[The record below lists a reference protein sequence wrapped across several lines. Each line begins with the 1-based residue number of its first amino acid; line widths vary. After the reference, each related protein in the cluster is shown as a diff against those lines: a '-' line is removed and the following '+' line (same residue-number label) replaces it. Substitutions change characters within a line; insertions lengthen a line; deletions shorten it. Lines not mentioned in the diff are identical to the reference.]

1 MEKKTTT
8 KKSKPKTEA
17 YASKKDLDEV
27 KKIMLD
33 LSKQIEI
40 ANQSK
45 KVEEPKNEIPKSTE
59 PKVLKA
65 EEELSNIVPAE
76 WRALVDKLLGD
87 DFGLKVEYPIGGNGF
102 VIHINVPK
110 EKSNASDAHWI
121 YYHQDM
127 RSKVIDSKEGINGVE
142 SFIKKVAQNLRIE
155 NIK

>member
-8 KKSKPKTEA
+8 KKSKPKTET

-33 LSKQIEI
+33 LSKQIET
-40 ANQSK
+40 ANQQ
-45 KVEEPKNEIPKSTE
+45 KVEEPKPATHITKEAQP
-59 PKVLKA
+59 LKA
-65 EEELSNIVPAE
+65 EEELSQIVPTE

-102 VIHINVPK
+102 VIHISVPK